1 MYLKENKYHYAHVT
15 SDDITSD
22 DTELNTELEQC
33 LSEFT
38 DLDILD
44 EDNKFS
50 CHICE

>member
-1 MYLKENKYHYAHVT
+1 MYLKENKYHYAHA
-15 SDDITSD
+15 TSD
-22 DTELNTELEQC
+22 DTEFNTELEQC

-38 DLDILD
+38 NLDILD